1 MALKKRVIHEHGS
14 AALSSSCL
22 HVPHHMGGCWIPR
35 HPPECPTLNGK
46 MPGPPYSPPTW
57 PPSHTEAARHVPHH
71 MGICPHAHTH
81 YLHVLYHMGRCW
93 APRHPPLTCPPS
105 HTEDA
110 VTPTPITYV
119 FPSHTE
125 DARDPHTHHL
135 CDPITYGRCRRSH
148 TQALA
153 SGLPLIQVWL
163 PVKWMYRKC
172 KPDLNKLSPTIKRV
186 FKRVCKEA
194 VGEEDAVKLMSTTKH
209 NKRANSPSFCFS
221 EYLAPIFAD

>member
-125 DARDPHTHHL
+125 DAGTPTST
-135 CDPITYGRCRRSH
+135 TYVTPSR
-148 TQALA
+148 
-153 SGLPLIQVWL
+153 
-163 PVKWMYRKC
+163 M
-172 KPDLNKLSPTIKRV
+172 
-186 FKRVCKEA
+186 
-194 VGEEDAVKLMSTTKH
+194 EDAVVPTPRHLCLGSHSSKCDCQSSGCTESTWFK
-209 NKRANSPSFCFS
+209 
-221 EYLAPIFAD
+221 